1 MRTCRPRWAVRDD
14 ERQQRVGQAHAADQ
28 HEHRNDRHLHRHH
41 HRGEDEH
48 EQQILAAEFESRE
61 NVAGH
66 GCAEHLA
73 GRHQDHHQDGVPEVQ
88 PDRDLVEHVG
98 EGAEADLAGFGFGT
112 VGVSA
117 VMSVQTTGPSVR
129 KAPTLST
136 AYLANVPSP
145 RTGVGFATASID
157 ICDLTRRRRNAC

>member
-1 MRTCRPRWAVRDD
+1 MCRDD

-28 HEHRNDRHLHRHH
+28 HEHRHDRHLHRHH

-61 NVAGH
+61 DVA
-66 GCAEHLA
+66 AAAALSIWPA
-73 GRHQDHHQDGVPEVQ
+73 ATRTTTRTVFQKYSQI
-88 PDRDLVEHVG
+88 DLVEHVG
-98 EGAEADLAGFGFGT
+98 EGAEADLVGFGFGT
-112 VGVSA
+112 RRRRGA

-129 KAPTLST
+129 KLRLST

-157 ICDLTRRRRNAC
+157 ICGPYP